1 MTLRNFLDDIRFG
14 NVARLCVAVCG
25 KNDFL
30 ENYEQGMYWE
40 LKAGNWDAGSA
51 SKATPIIP
59 EDIMGAKVME
69 VDASPNLR
77 AVYSNLG
84 KLGQKS
90 LDTTIVLV
98 AAYGFDAKT
107 YWSENRLNKPPVMMD
122 ENYGHEWAYHISQE
136 KYEEIEEMDDY
147 SMVATAVGYLPY
159 IGLEAIKNYSED
171 DFENMAEDE
180 EHICR
185 LAQKI
190 AMKISNLK
198 EMLSL
203 IELMQGISAYKKRM

>member
-1 MTLRNFLDDIRFG
+1 
-14 NVARLCVAVCG
+14 
-25 KNDFL
+25 
-30 ENYEQGMYWE
+30 
-40 LKAGNWDAGSA
+40 
-51 SKATPIIP
+51 
-59 EDIMGAKVME
+59 
-69 VDASPNLR
+69 
-77 AVYSNLG
+77 
-84 KLGQKS
+84 
-90 LDTTIVLV
+90 
-98 AAYGFDAKT
+98 
-107 YWSENRLNKPPVMMD
+107 MMD

-190 AMKISNLK
+190 AMKISNLTPGSYAF
-198 EMLSL
+198 L
-203 IELMQGISAYKKRM
+203 KKCNLPLPRVENSPLN